1 MAVKADDVKR
11 LRDITGAGFM
21 DCKEALLKSGGDF
34 NKAVEILKEKG
45 LRIAQV
51 KSTRTAKEGKVASY
65 VHHDGRIGVL
75 VEVNCET
82 DFVARCDD
90 FQKFIKDLTLQ
101 IASTNPKFLKRE
113 DAPPDLGE
121 EEIKQFCLLEQPFIK
136 EPATTVK
143 DCLTQIIAKV
153 GENIVIRRFAR
164 YQLGDE
170 V

>member
-1 MAVKADDVKR
+1 MVKAEDVKK
-11 LRDITGAGFM
+11 LRQITGAGYM
-21 DCKEALLKSGGDF
+21 DCKGALLKSSGDF

-45 LRIAQV
+45 LKIAQL
-51 KSTRTAKEGKVASY
+51 KSNRTAKEGKIASY
-65 VHHDGRIGVL
+65 VHHDGKVGVL

-90 FQKFIKDLTLQ
+90 FQKFVKDLTLQ
-101 IASTNPKFLKRE
+101 ITSTNPKFLKRE
-113 DAPPDLGE
+113 DAPGGLSE

-136 EPATTVK
+136 DPSTTVK
-143 DCLTQIIAKV
+143 DYLTQVIAKI
-153 GENIVIRRFAR
+153 GENIVIKRFTR